1 VAAHVTIQLDTT
13 GPQSPAVVLNSG
25 DPNTVSRDVSA
36 AITSS
41 DGDAVMVKIYGDVDD
56 AFDTGHYR
64 ALEADAPW
72 ITLASPH
79 SVRLSTGDGAK
90 TVKVKLRDDVL
101 NVSSEATD
109 TITLDTSVPTIVVD
123 DGPDPPKISK
133 VATADESEIV
143 WHPDAD
149 IVEYKVKAVSASGS
163 AHSTGTQIPT
173 TAGSSNVGGVVAV
186 DADESVTTTINGT
199 DLETASAGDGNKIV
213 KIFGK
218 DASGNWS
225 T

>member
-1 VAAHVTIQLDTT
+1 MAAHVTIQLDTT
-13 GPQSPAVVLNSG
+13 GPQTPAVVLNSG
-25 DPNTVSRDVSA
+25 DPNTTSRDVSA

-56 AFDTGHYR
+56 AFATGSYR
-64 ALEADAPW
+64 ALEANAPW

-79 SVRLSTGDGAK
+79 SIRLAAGDGAK
-90 TVKVKLRDDVL
+90 TVKIKLRDDVL

-133 VATADESEIV
+133 VDTADESVIV
-143 WHPDAD
+143 WHPDSD
-149 IVEYKVKAVSASGS
+149 IVEYKVKVVSASGS
-163 AHSTGTQIPT
+163 AHSTGTQVPT
-173 TAGSSNVGGVVAV
+173 TAGSSNVGAVVAV
-186 DADESVTTTINGT
+186 DADDPITTTINGT

-213 KIFGK
+213 KVFGK